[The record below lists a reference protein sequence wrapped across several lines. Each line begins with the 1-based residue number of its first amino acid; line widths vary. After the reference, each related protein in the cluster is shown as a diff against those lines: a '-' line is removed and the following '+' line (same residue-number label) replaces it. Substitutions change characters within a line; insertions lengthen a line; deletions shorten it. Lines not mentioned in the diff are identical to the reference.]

1 MRHQEIEPF
10 RRKLNGVPNGHQEK
24 FLYLPLAIFR
34 DHTNIRSIVTTYGR
48 RKDGKRLK
56 EIEIKH
62 KIEKIHRELGQL
74 DQWKKRHLGE
84 LYFDWT

>member
-1 MRHQEIEPF
+1 MMRQEIEPF
-10 RRKLNGVPNGHQEK
+10 RRKVNGVPTVHQAK

-34 DHTNIRSIVTTYGR
+34 DHTNIRSIVTCYEK
-48 RKDGKRLK
+48 RKDGKPLK

-62 KIEKIHRELGQL
+62 KIQKIHRRL
-74 DQWKKRHLGE
+74 DKLDKWKDWHLGE